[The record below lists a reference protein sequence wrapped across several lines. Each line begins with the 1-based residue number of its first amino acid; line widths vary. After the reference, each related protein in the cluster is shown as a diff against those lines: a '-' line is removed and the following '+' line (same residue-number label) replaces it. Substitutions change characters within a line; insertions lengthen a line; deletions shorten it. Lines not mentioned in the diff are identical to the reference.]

1 MWYYFCFKPIIS
13 TNFNIIVDCTIGAPG
28 NGNDVIDGIN
38 ACDMRYFMS
47 NMYDWYPRGKR

>member
-28 NGNDVIDGIN
+28 HGNDVIDGIN

-47 NMYDWYPRGKR
+47 NM